1 MKVERLPK
9 LSRLVYAEW
18 EEAPSEM
25 AFEASWGEILAEC
38 AELAVLLGEGLPSA
52 LSSPAS
58 MTESYWSAARR
69 LFVRLPS
76 IINVPLNWKICVEL
90 GLPLHPTQY
99 FEVDGPALGSIRYPP
114 ALVEEAPLLLERAV
128 EAARALMRLDGQAAE
143 LTRGLRFSADPAMPG
158 YVFTSKPDKYTWRG
172 SEPSKILTLAGR
184 IEASGFGAGKRGLVV
199 GAAHGSLVAGLV
211 LAETL
216 GWDLS
221 YVRFSM
227 FKRADKVPVLTPSDI
242 ASFRRRQGIPALLFD
257 EDVAKGTTLRIF
269 TETLAP
275 YFSDCR
281 SAAVIRHGLAGF
293 RPDFA
298 GIEWFD

>member
-1 MKVERLPK
+1 MKGERLPK

-18 EEAPSEM
+18 DEAPKEM

-38 AELAVLLGEGLPSA
+38 AELAVLLGEGLPTA
-52 LSSPAS
+52 LSAPAS
-58 MTESYWSAARR
+58 MPESYWSAARR

-76 IINVPLNWKICVEL
+76 IVNVPLNWKICVEL

-99 FEVDGPALGSIRYPP
+99 FEVDGPALGSIQHP
-114 ALVEEAPLLLERAV
+114 APLVEEAPILLERAV
-128 EAARALMRLDGQAAE
+128 DAARALMRLDEGAAE
-143 LTRGLRFSADPAMPG
+143 LTRGLRVSADPAMPG
-158 YVFTSKPDKYTWRG
+158 FMFTSKPDKYTWRG
-172 SEPSKILTLAGR
+172 SDPSKILALAGR
-184 IEASGFGAGKRGLVV
+184 VEASGFGAGQRGLVV
-199 GAAHGSLVAGLV
+199 GAAHGSLVPGLV

-221 YVRFSM
+221 FVRFSM
-227 FKRADKVPVLTPSDI
+227 FKRADTFPVLTPSDV
-242 ASFRRRQGIPALLFD
+242 ASFKRRHGVPTLLFD

-275 YFSDCR
+275 HFAECR

-293 RPDFA
+293 RPDFT
-298 GIEWFD
+298 GVEWFD